1 MMCLEVWYIPGK
13 YLCGES
19 GTASKLPSTSK
30 VNFLLP
36 YLPVSKLHIHTS
48 ASYYLVRNKKT
59 AQRINAENVHTADEL

>member
-19 GTASKLPSTSK
+19 DAASKLPSTSK

-36 YLPVSKLHIHTS
+36 YVPLSKLYIHLLATI
-48 ASYYLVRNKKT
+48 RNKVT
-59 AQRINAENVHTADEL
+59 AQQMNAEIVHTADEL